1 MPLASFVKL
10 NAILF
15 ARVQKNAKQADT
27 FSPNHITLKPELY
40 ESMVRTWNLPLR
52 AIEGSSLVGPLFW
65 CGFDHDE
72 EDKHLREIP
81 PPNAPLGNLVQRMKL
96 TTKLRNHLPQ
106 V

>member
-1 MPLASFVKL
+1 MPLVSFVKL

-65 CGFDHDE
+65 CGFDQDE
-72 EDKHLREIP
+72 DDKHLRETP
-81 PPNAPLGNLVQRMKL
+81 S
-96 TTKLRNHLPQ
+96 PQ
-106 V
+106 TPRQEIWCNK